1 MGNTSCTDAL
11 YVDESKKSDYLLIA
25 VSVPQQ
31 HLSHIKKVL
40 KSLLLPGQKRI
51 HMKNEKDSR
60 RRMIVR
66 NILTHMPRDFRVT
79 VYCCPKN
86 AGYKQIKMRKLCIEN
101 MAWHQKDSTSTII
114 LESDATM
121 DRQDK
126 QQLYNLFSN
135 MQNPVPRY
143 MHKRAEEDI
152 LLCLPDIIGWCIQR
166 GGDWRQRI
174 QVLPIEFR
182 KVC

>member
-126 QQLYNLFSN
+126 QQLYNLFRICRIPSHGICIN
-135 MQNPVPRY
+135 GR
-143 MHKRAEEDI
+143 KRIYCSVFRI
-152 LLCLPDIIGWCIQR
+152 LLAGVYSVVGIG
-166 GGDWRQRI
+166 DS
-174 QVLPIEFR
+174 VFR
-182 KVC
+182 CYL